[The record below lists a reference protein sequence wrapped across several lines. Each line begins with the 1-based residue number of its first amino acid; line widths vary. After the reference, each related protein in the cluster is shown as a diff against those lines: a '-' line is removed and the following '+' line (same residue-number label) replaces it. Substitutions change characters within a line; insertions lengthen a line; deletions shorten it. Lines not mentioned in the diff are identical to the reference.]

1 MNRLLISLVCMSRFV
16 ALVVAMCC
24 LVAVPTVA
32 APLNVNAFAS
42 LGVFPSQSGTYT
54 FSWNSQTGQPYLAG
68 PAGTITGTTFGSVAV
83 YAFDTITVS
92 AGMVLLGGGN
102 TPAVALLSK
111 GDLTMSGRIDFRG
124 GNGLQGTTVLNT
136 TGTAG
141 PGGNSGGYGGR
152 GDGSGSVVGGGG
164 GGGYG
169 GAGGRGGQTPF
180 FRTYYGAGGSS
191 FGNLA
196 TSVEGGGNGGLGG
209 HVLAS
214 IYNGAGG
221 GGSGGVIELG
231 ANGLITIGGQG
242 VLASGGNGGIG
253 STNASQP
260 AGGGGGGAGGGVLI
274 HGDFVSVLS
283 SIDVRGGDGGISRD
297 DSRAG
302 GGGGGGGRVYVGYA
316 SGFSGSSNVLLS
328 GGIGSGDALP
338 GSAGVITAIPEPTN
352 CGLILAGLWG
362 TGLWVWGRR
371 KRA

>member
-1 MNRLLISLVCMSRFV
+1 MSRHLVSCVCMPSV
-16 ALVVAMCC
+16 VTLVVAMCC

-111 GDLTMSGRIDFRG
+111 GGLTMSGLIDFRG

-141 PGGNSGGYGGR
+141 PGGNSGGYGGK
-152 GDGSGSVVGGGG
+152 GDGFGSVVGGGG

-191 FGNLA
+191 YGNLS
-196 TSVEGGGNGGLGG
+196 TSLEGGGNGGLGG

-283 SIDVRGGDGGISRD
+283 SIDVRGGDGGMSRD

-302 GGGGGGGRVYVGYA
+302 GGGGGGGRVYVGYT

-328 GGIGSGDALP
+328 GGTGSGDALP

-371 KRA
+371 KRD